1 MMCSEREQLLAVAA
15 SIQCDLE
22 QDKSSPSLPR
32 SDETLFLAAAERALR
47 IALFSA
53 EIDLAFH
60 QTKCLIC
67 RAVDGHPD
75 TAAKEFLP
83 QNAA

>member
-1 MMCSEREQLLAVAA
+1 MMCSEREQLLAVTA

-22 QDKSSPSLPR
+22 RDKCSPCLPR
-32 SDETLFLAAAERALR
+32 SDETFFLAAAERALR

-53 EIDLAFH
+53 EVDLAFH
-60 QTKCLIC
+60 QAKCLIC
-67 RAVDGHPD
+67 RAMDGHAD
-75 TAAKEFLP
+75 TAAKGFLP